1 MCTGTLWF
9 LSIRRGGP
17 CVQNGGEIT
26 ILSPLSPNHHLKG
39 RLRTPRRWHRTRHR
53 RLTPSPGSRTGSDAL
68 VEASSWW
75 RRRSPAASAGTATRA
90 RALAL
95 AACGRRR
102 SLEPLGSPCTRG
114 RAPAFRVRCA
124 CGRVGVWD
132 RSNRVLLYRL
142 PTNEFF
148 CYFKIIDGVET
159 SYPLVLNDPLA
170 TTPKETRLRATH
182 RPKATHAERVHLLP
196 PLVSN

>member
-1 MCTGTLWF
+1 MCPKRRRDHHTLPPF
-9 LSIRRGGP
+9 TKPPSQRAAP
-17 CVQNGGEIT
+17 
-26 ILSPLSPNHHLKG
+26 
-39 RLRTPRRWHRTRHR
+39 RTPRRWHRTRHR

-68 VEASSWW
+68 VEASSCVVVAKEEPSSK
-75 RRRSPAASAGTATRA
+75 RGHGDACASAGPGGV
-90 RALAL
+90 
-95 AACGRRR
+95 GRRR

-114 RAPAFRVRCA
+114 RAPAFRVRC
-124 CGRVGVWD
+124 GRVGVWD

-142 PTNEFF
+142 QTNEFF

-182 RPKATHAERVHLLP
+182 RPKATHA
-196 PLVSN
+196 